1 MNLNRAA
8 AAIAE
13 EMVGRREELKVE
25 TLELKNGTTV
35 IDCGLKA
42 PGGLEAGRLFALV
55 CMGGLAEIGLG
66 LEDYGGM
73 DLLAVRVATDHP
85 AVACL
90 ASQKAGWSIKGE
102 KFFALASGPARILAK
117 KPKKTFERVGYAEAS
132 EKAVIALEVAKYP
145 TEAVAEEIA
154 RECGVKTEDLY
165 ILVAR
170 TASMAGAIQISAR
183 VVETAIYRMDHLGF
197 DLAGV
202 RGAVGTAPI
211 APLVGNDGRMMGIT
225 NDMIIYG
232 GKVYI
237 SSSTPMDP
245 AQIPSSNS
253 KAYGKPFAELF
264 EEAGHDFYK
273 IPPETFAPAAVT
285 LESPSGLLRA
295 GALNPGV
302 MKRSIGLG

>member
-8 AAIAE
+8 VAIAE
-13 EMVGRREELKVE
+13 EMVGKREELKVE
-25 TLELKNGTTV
+25 ALELKNGTTV

-42 PGGLEAGRLFALV
+42 PGGLGAGRLFALA

-66 LEDYGGM
+66 LEDYGGIE
-73 DLLAVRVATDHP
+73 LLTVRVATDHP
-85 AVACL
+85 IIACL

-102 KFFALASGPARILAK
+102 KFFALGSGPARILAR
-117 KPKKTFERVGYAEAS
+117 KPKKTFERVRYTEVAG
-132 EKAVIALEVAKYP
+132 KAVIALEVAKYP

-154 RECGVKTEDLY
+154 RECGIKTEDLY

-170 TASMAGAIQISAR
+170 TASVAGAIQVSAR
-183 VVETAIYRMDHLGF
+183 AVETALYRMDHLDF
-197 DLAGV
+197 DLVGV
-202 RGAVGTAPI
+202 RGAVGTAPV
-211 APLVGNDGRMMGIT
+211 APLVGDDGRMMGIT

-237 SSSTPMDP
+237 SSSAPMDP

-273 IPPETFAPAAVT
+273 IPPETFAPASVT
-285 LESPSGLLRA
+285 IESPSGLLRA

-302 MKRSIGLG
+302 IKRSIGLG